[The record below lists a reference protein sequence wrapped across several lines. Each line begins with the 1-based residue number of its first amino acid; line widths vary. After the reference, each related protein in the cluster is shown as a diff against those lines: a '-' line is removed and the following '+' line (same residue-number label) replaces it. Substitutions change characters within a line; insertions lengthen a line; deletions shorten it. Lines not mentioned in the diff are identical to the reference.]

1 MDDLSPKVQNQ
12 IAQFQQLQQQLQ
24 AVLNQK
30 FQMDAQV
37 KEMQRTT
44 EELNKSPEDVVI
56 YKSVGSLLIKA
67 PGKHT
72 VLKEIEEDKETMEVR
87 VKTLER
93 QEKSLK
99 ERYQVLQDQLNK
111 ALSAGAS
118 SGTGPIT
125 PMSRPSPLDE

>member
-56 YKSVGSLLIKA
+56 YKSIGSLLIKA
-67 PGKHT
+67 ESKG
-72 VLKEIEEDKETMEVR
+72 VILKEIEDDKETMEVR

-99 ERYQVLQDQLNK
+99 DRYQVLQDQLNK
-111 ALSAGAS
+111 ALSTGANA
-118 SGTGPIT
+118 GTGPIV

>member
-37 KEMQRTT
+37 KEMARTT

-56 YKSVGSLLIKA
+56 YKSIGALLIKVDS
-67 PGKHT
+67 KET
-72 VLKEIEEDKETMEVR
+72 ILKDIEESKETMEVR
-87 VKTLER
+87 L
-93 QEKSLK
+93 KSL
-99 ERYQVLQDQLNK
+99 
-111 ALSAGAS
+111 SARRS
-118 SGTGPIT
+118 HFGTGIRPCRT
-125 PMSRPSPLDE
+125 SSTRPVNTLRSASEPM